1 MGEWRGLPASPPRC
15 SKRSV
20 PDARHQQRRRRA
32 PCAPQPAQ
40 RHRVAPAATARPGPA
55 RGSHEAGRPV
65 TSAGREVPGTDS
77 AVPARPEDAVG
88 PELAAGAPATPATG
102 ARRAAAPATGARP
115 AQAAATGAA
124 RVAAPAAIGAARRGH
139 RQGGMRVGPGIGMP
153 ARPDPERPARELPER
168 VARRRHSGQR
178 RRETAGAP
186 LPTADG
192 TGPAHAA
199 TGRRLRAA
207 TGRPAS
213 RRRRAARPH
222 AATPPP
228 DHAATPRLPAGR
240 WTATEPATPGRPR
253 ARSGGPPQ
261 LDETFGRA
269 SPGRRGGI
277 RPRLPADGPC
287 HQEGAR
293 AGRRS
298 HTSVAAGQQSS
309 PAGVDR
315 PRSGGRLAVT
325 RSKAVRPSGSSSPPG
340 GVRYTRSG

>member
-1 MGEWRGLPASPPRC
+1 MPDTNRGDGAPRARPAAPP
-15 SKRSV
+15 
-20 PDARHQQRRRRA
+20 
-32 PCAPQPAQ
+32 
-40 RHRVAPAATARPGPA
+40 RVAPAATARPGPA

-77 AVPARPEDAVG
+77 AVRAGPEDAVG
-88 PELAAGAPATPATG
+88 PELAAGAPAMPATG

-168 VARRRHSGQR
+168 VALRRHSGQR

-207 TGRPAS
+207 TGRRPRAATAG
-213 RRRRAARPH
+213 AARPADH
-222 AATPPP
+222 AATPRP
-228 DHAATPRLPAGR
+228 DHAATPRLPAGK
-240 WTATEPATPGRPR
+240 WTATEPATPARPR

-269 SPGRRGGI
+269 SPGRQGGI
-277 RPRLPADGPC
+277 RPPLAPDGPC

-298 HTSVAAGQQSS
+298 HTSVAVGQQRS
-309 PAGVDR
+309 PAGADR
-315 PRSGGRLAVT
+315 PRSGGRLAAI